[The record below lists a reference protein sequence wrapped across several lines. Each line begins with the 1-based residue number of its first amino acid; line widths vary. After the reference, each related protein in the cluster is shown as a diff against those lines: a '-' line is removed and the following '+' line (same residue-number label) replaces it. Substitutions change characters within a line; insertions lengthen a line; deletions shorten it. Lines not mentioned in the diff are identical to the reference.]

1 MARRVKMLTGHEI
14 ELDGDLM
21 MVIESLYQEVVVRKE
36 LKHSYLDM
44 KEEIDNLIGQMS
56 EEELRGYLSES
67 VFMNTVSYE
76 NQMLEQLLQKLASG
90 EQDEGEEG

>member
-1 MARRVKMLTGHEI
+1 MLTGQEI

-21 MVIESLYQEVVVRKE
+21 MIIESLYQEVVVRKE
-36 LKHSYLDM
+36 LKHTYLDM
-44 KEEIDNLIGQMS
+44 KEEIDHLIGQMS

-90 EQDEGEEG
+90 EEDVGDEE

>member
-21 MVIESLYQEVVVRKE
+21 MIIESLYQEVVVRKE
-36 LKHSYLDM
+36 LKHTYLDM

-56 EEELRGYLSES
+56 EEELRSYLSES

-90 EQDEGEEG
+90 EEDAGDEE